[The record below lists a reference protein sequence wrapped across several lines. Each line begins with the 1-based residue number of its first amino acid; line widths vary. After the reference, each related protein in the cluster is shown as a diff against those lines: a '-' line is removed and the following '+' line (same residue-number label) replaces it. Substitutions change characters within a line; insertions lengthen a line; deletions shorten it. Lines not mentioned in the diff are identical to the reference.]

1 MPRLTP
7 RPWHRP
13 PPRLLLLRRHLALG
27 MKIAAAV
34 AAAAA
39 LHPGH
44 RGLEETGVVKRAGQH
59 CRPGEGEDSDSVLR
73 PRTGVEA

>member
-1 MPRLTP
+1 
-7 RPWHRP
+7 
-13 PPRLLLLRRHLALG
+13 
-27 MKIAAAV
+27 MKISAAV